1 MLISLNWLKDYVDVP
16 VDVSTLAERLTLAG
30 NEVVGIHEQ
39 VVDFEG
45 VLVAEVKSLRPLP
58 GSTKNQIASVST
70 GGAAPDVGTGARNLT
85 LGDPGPYAVP
95 GPRLNDRPI
104 GTKSFL
110 GVASPRLLCS

>member
-70 GGAAPDVGTGARNLT
+70 GGTVAGVGARAWDLT
-85 LGDPGPYAVP
+85 VGDRPPHAVP
-95 GPRLNDRPI
+95 GPPPNEPRDEKKTFP
-104 GTKSFL
+104 G
-110 GVASPRLLCS
+110 ASPRRVAC

>member
-70 GGAAPDVGTGARNLT
+70 GGAVGGGGAGAVHPPPRGPRPEAVTRPRREHRRGARHTSL
-85 LGDPGPYAVP
+85 
-95 GPRLNDRPI
+95 
-104 GTKSFL
+104 
-110 GVASPRLLCS
+110 

>member
-45 VLVAEVKSLRPLP
+45 VLVAEVKSLRPLL

-70 GGAAPDVGTGARNLT
+70 GGAVAGVVAGAWNPTR
-85 LGDPGPYAVP
+85 GGPPPHAGP
-95 GPRLNDRPI
+95 GPRPDD
-104 GTKSFL
+104 
-110 GVASPRLLCS
+110 